1 MLAQRRGPC
10 DRSLWEKLERERF
23 ESLVAKAIEDLPQ
36 EFLDMLENVDIVVE
50 DYPNTAQLSISEVG
64 HHETLLGLYEGVP
77 QTRRTSGYNMV
88 LPDKITMFQKPIEAR
103 CSNEDQVYAKVKKTL
118 QHEIAHH
125 FGISD
130 ERLREI
136 EGR

>member
-1 MLAQRRGPC
+1 M
-10 DRSLWEKLERERF
+10 DRERF

-50 DYPNTAQLSISEVG
+50 DYPTPEQLRKSEMG
-64 HHETLLGLYEGVP
+64 HDETLLGLYEGVP

-88 LPDKITMFQKPIEAR
+88 LPDKITIFKKPIEAK
-103 CSNEDQVYAKVKKTL
+103 CTNDDQVYSEVKKTL
-118 QHEIAHH
+118 KHEMAHH

>member
-1 MLAQRRGPC
+1 M
-10 DRSLWEKLERERF
+10 ERERF
-23 ESLVAKAIEDLPQ
+23 ESLVTKAIEDLPQ

-50 DYPNTAQLSISEVG
+50 DYPTPDELRKSAVG
-64 HHETLLGLYEGVP
+64 HAETLLGLYEGVP

-88 LPDKITMFQKPIEAR
+88 LPDKITIFQKPIEAK
-103 CSNEDQVYAKVKKTL
+103 CFNDDQVYSEVKKTL
-118 QHEIAHH
+118 KHEIAHH